1 MRERVKMSK
10 LIRQIIR
17 FGFVGG
23 TAFVIDFGVFWILT
37 EFAGINYLLSNI
49 IAFTVSV
56 IYNYILSIYWVFDT
70 KKTGN
75 KVFEAV
81 VFIVLSVVGLGI
93 NEAIIWLCVDK
104 LTLHSL
110 LSKIIATA
118 IVMVYNFITRKLFLE
133 KREK

>member
-1 MRERVKMSK
+1 MRERAKMSK
-10 LIRQIIR
+10 LIKQIIR

-23 TAFVIDFGVFWILT
+23 TAFVIDFGVFWLLT
-37 EFAGINYLLSNI
+37 EFVGINYLLSNVV
-49 IAFTVSV
+49 AFTVSV

-104 LTLHSL
+104 LTFHSL